1 MTEIPVSPIAGARS
15 FSLGTRATRAFCQFI
30 TAAFI
35 SVLALTSCST
45 NRTKLAYT
53 DSSTPDWPTQR
64 SNPSNTGSIP
74 AGVTNEPYTV
84 LWSTKTGGVA
94 ACEPVV
100 RDGLVFFSGLDR
112 RVEVYDLAN
121 GERKFRK
128 RFDGPVLGVIPG
140 DSTFGIL
147 VDQPE
152 RRYFIYD
159 LRTAKESSSF
169 KVATVSCAP
178 RTLSDSTVLMGTWHG
193 RLLCYSQSGDPLW
206 NAKCEGPIKQP
217 PAVRDSVIY
226 VASGR
231 SVFAL
236 NANDGE
242 EIWQHG
248 VSGAIEGGVAADDLV
263 YFGAADSFA
272 AAINPT
278 TGEMV
283 WSRRLD
289 GGLFATPAIGDS
301 IIYFAANDGSITA
314 LNKADGALRW
324 THRTGAV
331 ANLSPTLSGDYLL
344 TTSRQSTLT
353 LLTAATGERLWSDT
367 TLAAQAMTSPVVI
380 GDHILLTDSRRLL
393 ICLAPASQTQILSTP
408 AQ

>member
-1 MTEIPVSPIAGARS
+1 MRAITTIA
-15 FSLGTRATRAFCQFI
+15 
-30 TAAFI
+30 
-35 SVLALTSCST
+35 LALVLLGACSS

-53 DSSTPDWPTQR
+53 DSATPDWPTQR
-64 SNPSNTGSIP
+64 SNPSNTGSI
-74 AGVTNEPYTV
+74 AIGVTNEPYTV

-94 ACEPVV
+94 ACEPIV

-112 RVEVYDLAN
+112 RVEVYDLAS

-147 VDQPE
+147 VDQAE

-159 LRTAKESSSF
+159 LRTAKEVSSF

-193 RLLCYSQSGDPLW
+193 RLLCYSLSGDPLW

-236 NANDGE
+236 NADDGE

-248 VSGAIEGGVAADDLV
+248 VSGAIEGGVAASDLV

-278 TGEMV
+278 TGEVV

-289 GGLFATPAIGDS
+289 GGLFATPALGDS
-301 IIYFAANDGSITA
+301 IVYFAANDGSITA
-314 LNKADGALRW
+314 LTKADGALRW
-324 THRTGAV
+324 THRTGSV
-331 ANLSPTLSGDYLL
+331 ANLSPTLSGDFVL
-344 TTSRQSTLT
+344 TTSRQATLT
-353 LLTAATGERLWSDT
+353 MLSAATGEQIWSDT
-367 TLAAQAMTSPVVI
+367 TLTAQATTAPVVV
-380 GDHILLTDSRRLL
+380 GDRIILTDSRRLL
-393 ICLAPASQTQILSTP
+393 ICLAPASHSQILSTP
-408 AQ
+408 AE

>member
-1 MTEIPVSPIAGARS
+1 LVSLFTA
-15 FSLGTRATRAFCQFI
+15 SLL
-30 TAAFI
+30 
-35 SVLALTSCST
+35 SVLLLVSCST
-45 NRTKLAYT
+45 NRTKLAYS
-53 DSSTPDWPTQR
+53 DSAAPDWPTQR
-64 SNPSNTGSIP
+64 SNQNNTGALGSGI
-74 AGVTNEPYTV
+74 TDEPYTV

-94 ACEPVV
+94 ACEPVI

-112 RVEVYDLAN
+112 RVEVFDFAS

-147 VDQPE
+147 VDQAE

-159 LRTAKESSSF
+159 LRTAKEIKSF

-178 RTLSDSTVLMGTWHG
+178 RMLSDTTVLMGTWHG
-193 RLLCYSQSGDPLW
+193 RLLCYSLNGDPRW

-217 PAVRDSVIY
+217 PAVRDSVVY

-236 NANDGE
+236 HAGDGE

-248 VSGAIEGGVAADDLV
+248 VSGAIEGGVAAEDHI

-272 AAINPT
+272 AAIDPKN
-278 TGEMV
+278 GDLV

-289 GGLFATPAIGDS
+289 GGLFATPVVGDS
-301 IIYFAANDGSITA
+301 FVYFAANDGSITA
-314 LNKADGALRW
+314 LSKSDGALRW
-324 THRTGAV
+324 THRAGAV
-331 ANLSPTLSGDYLL
+331 ANLSPTLCGDYLL
-344 TTSRQSTLT
+344 STSRQSTLT
-353 LLTAATGERLWSDT
+353 MLSAITGEQIWADT
-367 TLAAQAMTSPVVI
+367 TLTAQATTSPVVV
-380 GDHILLTDSRRLL
+380 GDRILLTDSRRLL

-408 AQ
+408 AE